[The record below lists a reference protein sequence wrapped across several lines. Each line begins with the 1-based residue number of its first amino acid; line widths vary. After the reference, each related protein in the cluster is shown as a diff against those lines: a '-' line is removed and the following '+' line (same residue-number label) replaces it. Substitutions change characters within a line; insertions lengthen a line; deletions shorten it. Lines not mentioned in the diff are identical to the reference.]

1 MTESLNDCD
10 GPQLPPQ
17 SATVMRPGLSPVDDH
32 YTLVPQS
39 LLRQIEINIQT
50 VKENLLRKQDL
61 LTKVN

>member
-1 MTESLNDCD
+1 MTVMVHSYH
-10 GPQLPPQ
+10 Q
-17 SATVMRPGLSPVDDH
+17 SATVMRQEVSSDDH
-32 YTLVPQS
+32 YTLVPLS

>member
-1 MTESLNDCD
+1 MTVMVHSYH
-10 GPQLPPQ
+10 Q
-17 SATVMRPGLSPVDDH
+17 SATVMRQEVSPDDH
-32 YTLVPQS
+32 YTLVPLS